1 MQTDERPKGKRT
13 IFLLLRYLYAIL
25 KFKVA
30 AKLGYVTLRRGAEK
44 LFVIAAKVRWV
55 FIAHTEPGARRVQVF
70 PEHQTARFL
79 KPYLFL
85 KLQRA
90 HRRDGLEVMME
101 AGNAHSE
108 FARNIIDSERLVKV
122 FAQTPDRLGNAA
134 GVSSRS
140 QEMAEPRALF
150 SP

>member
-1 MQTDERPKGKRT
+1 
-13 IFLLLRYLYAIL
+13 
-25 KFKVA
+25 
-30 AKLGYVTLRRGAEK
+30 
-44 LFVIAAKVRWV
+44 
-55 FIAHTEPGARRVQVF
+55 
-70 PEHQTARFL
+70 
-79 KPYLFL
+79 
-85 KLQRA
+85 
-90 HRRDGLEVMME
+90 MME